1 MKLVVNTYL
10 VIYSLQIIQPDIMG
24 KGSGMVSDDHQL
36 RWRNSLR
43 PLDPGIL
50 SDQTK
55 KKKERLGRE
64 SRDDPCHD
72 NGYNT
77 H

>member
-1 MKLVVNTYL
+1 
-10 VIYSLQIIQPDIMG
+10 MG

-50 SDQTK
+50 SDQK
-55 KKKERLGRE
+55 NKKKER
-64 SRDDPCHD
+64 
-72 NGYNT
+72 
-77 H
+77 